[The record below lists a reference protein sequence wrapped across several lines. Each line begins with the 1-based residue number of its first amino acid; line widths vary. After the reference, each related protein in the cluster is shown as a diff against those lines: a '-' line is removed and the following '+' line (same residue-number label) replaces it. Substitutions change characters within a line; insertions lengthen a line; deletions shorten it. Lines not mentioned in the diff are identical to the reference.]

1 MGVCYVL
8 DHVGPTDFAGQQYA
22 PDALIR
28 VDRPNMTD
36 QQNIQLTTK
45 QGTRI
50 MFLGAV
56 PWAQKVMLWWSFIA
70 DNNAE
75 IEQSIRDWHH
85 HHPRFGEV
93 NSSLKRLLTPP
104 LPEGFKG

>member
-1 MGVCYVL
+1 MGICYIL
-8 DHVGPTDFAGQQYA
+8 DHVRLPDFADQQYD
-22 PDALIR
+22 PDVLIR
-28 VDRPNMTD
+28 FDRRDMTD
-36 QQNIQLTTK
+36 QQNIQLRTK

-56 PWAQKVMLWWSFIA
+56 PWAQKVRLWWSFIA

-85 HHPRFGEV
+85 HSRFDEV